1 MSSSAKR
8 VQKLRQGQSDEKAK
22 ATNARNAQRNRD
34 KRAAAKNAK
43 IKNSQQLDQKSP
55 HESSSLSL
63 GTDDSGFDTMNA
75 LEATSISSQCA
86 TTMTPVRGSSLRGL
100 RKGMFSY
107 LWMKIYQML

>member
-8 VQKLRQGQSDEKAK
+8 KQRSRQGQSEEEWKAQ
-22 ATNARNAQRNRD
+22 NAKDAERMRK

-43 IKNSQQLDQKSP
+43 IKDSQQLDQKSP
-55 HESSSLSL
+55 HESSSLSH
-63 GTDDSGFDTMNA
+63 GPDDSGFDTMNA

-86 TTMTPVRGSSLRGL
+86 TSMTPVRGS